1 MSHNALYIGLMSGTS
16 ADGIDAALVSIR
28 NESGS
33 EFDLVAFETTA
44 YPNDLKQ
51 EILSACDARTG
62 KVDLVARLDAVLGH
76 WFANAALSVIA
87 LADVEVSAVRAI
99 GSHGQTVHHLPGVGE
114 HFGVPARSTLQ
125 IGNGSVIAERTEI
138 QTVSDFRSRDVA
150 AGGQG
155 APLVPLIDYLVF
167 ADPEKHRALLNIGGI
182 ANITVLPA
190 GGGLDTV
197 TAFDTGPGNV
207 IIDGLVHRMTN
218 GAEGFDQD
226 GCIASGARIHE
237 DVLRTWLS
245 HSYFELPPPRSTGRE
260 VFGGR
265 YVDALIERHADISLP
280 DLIATAT
287 AFTAEAVAESLRAYT
302 PHFERLDE
310 LHVSGGGSLNPFLM
324 AQLKERLGQVLVGAT
339 DDLGLSAEAKEAV
352 AFAILA
358 HRTLNGLPGNV
369 PSATGASHPVVL
381 GQITPAP

>member
-1 MSHNALYIGLMSGTS
+1 MRNDALYVGLMSGTS
-16 ADGIDAALVSIR
+16 ADGIDAALVSIE

-33 EFDLVAFETTA
+33 EFELVAFETTA

-51 EILSACDARTG
+51 EILSSCDARTG
-62 KVDLVARLDAVLGH
+62 TVDLIARLDAVLGQ

-87 LADVEVSAVRAI
+87 SADIDIKTVRAI
-99 GSHGQTVHHLPGVGE
+99 GSHGQTVHHLPDAGE
-114 HFGVPARSTLQ
+114 WFGVPARSTLQ
-125 IGNGSVIAERTEI
+125 IGNASVIAEQTGI

-150 AGGQG
+150 VGGQG

-167 ADPEKHRALLNIGGI
+167 ADPEKHRALLNVGGI
-182 ANITVLPA
+182 ANVTVLPV
-190 GGGLDTV
+190 GGGLDSV

-207 IIDGLVHRMTN
+207 IIDGLVHRMTD

-226 GCIASGARIHE
+226 GRIALGARIHE
-237 DVLRTWLS
+237 EVLRKWLS
-245 HSYFELPPPRSTGRE
+245 HPYFELQPPRSTGRE
-260 VFGGR
+260 VFGGA
-265 YVDALIERHADISLP
+265 YVDALIERHADVPLP

-302 PHFERLDE
+302 PDFDRLDE

-324 AQLKERLGQVLVGAT
+324 SQLQERLGQIQVGST